1 MDCIS
6 APNDG
11 LNPSVIL
18 TVEGAPLTAQYVF
31 NVPDAVSRFC
41 LEHKLRPGL
50 GLRGVF
56 VTGTGHELLGLPGLV
71 MRLRGDGHGAFELFG
86 AGEVGEYVRLMTNV
100 CSWKAPAV
108 LVHGF
113 GRGGEGDTTC
123 LYEDEHVRVWALWD
137 GGEAEGER
145 AGEDDGG
152 DVGGFAGPSGLD
164 RADVLEQLRSLAP
177 ARGAQKH
184 SVFGRRYVKCADVEY
199 GDVWMREGR
208 DERKYVA
215 PGRTLLGYACYVKG
229 ADEVVVVSGYVED
242 VGARFGVLRR
252 HWLVRGC
259 VDRQGS
265 RVAVTMVL
273 AGGGSVPRDVLDAER
288 DSVRVIALPT
298 VGNVESNDGTLGFDS
313 TAETAA
319 RLHLLCPH
327 AFPAPYAW
335 KYLREAGDDM
345 QRSEDTEGAEG
356 AEGKQPRSG
365 AFRMTIGAATH
376 GAVYVPYA
384 SDSTITSIEELRM
397 RCGKAAE
404 FLEALEDDERE
415 ALDELRDTI
424 RASASSRRML
434 DGARGGGERDR
445 KGDMD
450 GVPANNRSAAAD
462 LRQRL
467 LGNGRIEGKRKR
479 AQAGAVDPKEAG
491 EEAGEENTGGEA
503 NAADG
508 ATTASD
514 LVAPYVLFL
523 GTGSAEPS
531 KYRGPSGILVK
542 IPFMADDYLLLECGE
557 GTFGQLVRMFGHAGA
572 MERLAK
578 LRCVWISHR
587 HADHMSGLVE
597 LLCWRATC
605 APSSL
610 KEPELMVLGPQ
621 ACVRWLRSLRH
632 VDGLRMG
639 RFRVEP
645 LWTAHKS
652 HASRQ
657 MQRRIRARMTCTP
670 VQHCTDAF
678 AVSFVFGIGANDGS
692 DDGGT
697 GVHDG
702 FDDLG
707 SLRAPETFKLV
718 YSGDTEP
725 CEALVRDGQGADMFI
740 HEATFENDMV
750 RWVLTSTDVR
760 PRFER
765 TEYLTLL
772 HSRSAFFRQGRPVE
786 EALDGARGGVAGA
799 ARRRQ
804 ARGSY
809 PLQSAVPQVPQ
820 D

>member
-1 MDCIS
+1 M
-6 APNDG
+6 
-11 LNPSVIL
+11 
-18 TVEGAPLTAQYVF
+18 
-31 NVPDAVSRFC
+31 
-41 LEHKLRPGL
+41 
-50 GLRGVF
+50 
-56 VTGTGHELLGLPGLV
+56 
-71 MRLRGDGHGAFELFG
+71 
-86 AGEVGEYVRLMTNV
+86 
-100 CSWKAPAV
+100 
-108 LVHGF
+108 
-113 GRGGEGDTTC
+113 
-123 LYEDEHVRVWALWD
+123 
-137 GGEAEGER
+137 
-145 AGEDDGG
+145 
-152 DVGGFAGPSGLD
+152 
-164 RADVLEQLRSLAP
+164 
-177 ARGAQKH
+177 
-184 SVFGRRYVKCADVEY
+184 
-199 GDVWMREGR
+199 
-208 DERKYVA
+208 
-215 PGRTLLGYACYVKG
+215 
-229 ADEVVVVSGYVED
+229 VVSGYVED
-242 VGARFGVLRR
+242 VGALFGVLRR
-252 HWLVRGC
+252 HWLVCGC

-273 AGGGSVPRDVLDAER
+273 AGGGTVARDVLVAER
-288 DSVRVIALPT
+288 DPVRVIVLPT
-298 VGNVESNDGTLGFDS
+298 VGNVESNDGVLGFDS

-327 AFPAPYAW
+327 AFPAPYGW
-335 KYLREAGDDM
+335 KYLRETGGAM
-345 QRSEDTEGAEG
+345 QRSEGAEGAEG

-365 AFRMTIGAATH
+365 AFRMTIGATTH

-384 SDSTITSIEELRM
+384 SDSTITSMEELRM

-434 DGARGGGERDR
+434 DGASGGRERERERER

-450 GVPANNRSAAAD
+450 GVPANNQSAAAD

-479 AQAGAVDPKEAG
+479 AEAGAVDPKEAG
-491 EEAGEENTGGEA
+491 GEVGEEPGGEAGGEAGGEVGGEA

-632 VDGLRMG
+632 VGGLRMG

-657 MQRRIRARMTCTP
+657 LQRRIRARMTCTP

-678 AVSFVFGIGANDGS
+678 AVSFVFGIGANDGFDDGF
-692 DDGGT
+692 DDGGIA
-697 GVHDG
+697 VHHHDG

-760 PRFER
+760 PR
-765 TEYLTLL
+765 
-772 HSRSAFFRQGRPVE
+772 
-786 EALDGARGGVAGA
+786 
-799 ARRRQ
+799 
-804 ARGSY
+804 
-809 PLQSAVPQVPQ
+809 
-820 D
+820 